1 MRHLAL
7 TLAATVAVIGLSAC
21 GKSGGTESASTP
33 ASAPTPAA
41 APELSDAE
49 KQTLLAALPAPYATG
64 DLANGKKVFAVC
76 KSCHTIVPGG
86 ANMTGPN
93 LYGMFGRKPGT
104 SEGYKYSEVV
114 KAATFTWDAEHLDKW
129 LASPKT
135 FMPGTKMSFVG
146 VKDAKDRIDL
156 IAYLKVETGYK
167 PQ

>member
-1 MRHLAL
+1 MRRLAL
-7 TLAATVAVIGLSAC
+7 TLAATVALIGLSAC
-21 GKSGGTESASTP
+21 GKTDGSSGVESASAP
-33 ASAPTPAA
+33 APAA
-41 APELSDAE
+41 VPEPTDAE
-49 KQTLLAALPAPYATG
+49 KQTLLAALPAPYNTG

-104 SEGYKYSEVV
+104 AEGYKYSDVV
-114 KAATFTWDAEHLDKW
+114 KAATFTWDAEHLDQW

-135 FMPGTKMSFVG
+135 FMPGTKMTFMG
-146 VKDAKDRIDL
+146 VKDAKDRVDL